1 MSNRVLVTG
10 ATGNVGSAV
19 VRLLV
24 ERGQQVRAAVRSHP
38 DASTNLPHNVE
49 SVAFD
54 FEKPETFEPA
64 LSGITTLF
72 LVRPPAISQVKKYMY
87 PVIALAQAVGVERV
101 VFLSLLGAERNRIVP
116 HAQIEAYIKS
126 IGLPYTF
133 LRASFFM
140 QNLST
145 THCQDIRDDN
155 EIFVPAGKGKTSFI
169 DVRDIAAIA
178 VKAMTEPGHEN
189 KAYALTGEQALNYY
203 EVAEIFTNVLGRQ
216 IVYANPS
223 ILKFALKMYGR
234 GLDTMFIVVMIGIY
248 TTARLGL
255 AARVTSDVRHLLQ
268 KAPISIEEFVQDYQE
283 FWMPKS

>member
-10 ATGNVGSAV
+10 ATGNVGSEV
-19 VRLLV
+19 VRLLCD
-24 ERGQQVRAAVRSHP
+24 RGQLVRVGLRSTP
-38 DASTNLPHNVE
+38 DASINLPHNVE

-54 FEKPETFEPA
+54 FEKQETFEPA
-64 LSGITTLF
+64 LRGTTILF
-72 LVRPPAISQVKKYMY
+72 LVRPPALTQVKKYIY
-87 PVIALAQAVGVERV
+87 PAIATAQAVGVERV
-101 VFLSLLGAERNRIVP
+101 VFLSILGAESNRIVP

-145 THCQDIRDDN
+145 THCQDIRDNN
-155 EIFVPAGKGKTSFI
+155 EIFLPAGKGKTSFI
-169 DVRDIAAIA
+169 DVRDIAATA
-178 VKAMTEPGHEN
+178 VKAITEPGHEN
-189 KAYALTGEQALNYY
+189 KAYALTGDKALNYY

-223 ILKFALKMYGR
+223 ILKFALRMYGR
-234 GLDTMFIVVMIGIY
+234 GLDAKFIIVMIGIY

-255 AARVTSDVRHLLQ
+255 AARVSEDVRHLLH
-268 KAPISIEEFVQDYQE
+268 KAPISMEEFVRDYQQ
-283 FWMPKS
+283 FWM